1 VSDTTSAETGKAL
14 IISSDGHAVAHMA
27 DYRPYLP
34 AGYREEFDAFCEVHA
49 REGSRTI
56 DPKSLS
62 QRIDA
67 ELVEQWVKAVIEP
80 GRTAGQSDPHQ
91 RLKEL
96 DHEGIAGEVI
106 FPDFGLP
113 FELYPPLIAA
123 LRGYAVSPDKVEM
136 ANRAHNRWLADFCA
150 TAPERL
156 KGLGVVSFVDVDAT
170 VEELRWAKDAGL
182 AGIVLPAVDENVPFF
197 HQRYEPIWSALEELE
212 LPVATH
218 TAISSV
224 TRHMATGTLT
234 SVPHPACALPIMAAQ
249 AFFFTQQILTH
260 LVWGGVLDRHPTLQV
275 ALTEQGSGWVIS
287 ALRGMDYSWES
298 SYLRRDVREVVRR
311 KPSEYFARQVHMGSS
326 LFSLAEARARHEIG
340 VDKIC
345 IGMDYP
351 HHEGTWGSGPGTLYY
366 LQSTLGAAGVPL
378 GEARRMLGAN
388 AAALWGF
395 DTAALAP
402 TVERIGL
409 RVEEIHQP
417 PAENYFPR
425 GDVHKPLATAF

>member
-1 VSDTTSAETGKAL
+1 MDKAL

-34 AGYREEFDAFCEVHA
+34 ADYGEEFDAFCEVHA

-123 LRGYAVSPDKVEM
+123 LRGYAVSPDKVEV

-150 TAPERL
+150 AAPERL

-182 AGIVLPAVDENVPFF
+182 AGIVLPSVDENVPFF

-224 TRHMATGTLT
+224 TKHMATGTLT
-234 SVPHPACALPIMAAQ
+234 SVPHPACALPIMTAQ

-260 LVWGGVLDRHPTLQV
+260 LMWGGVLDRHPRLQV

-287 ALRGMDYSWES
+287 AVRGMDYSWES

-326 LFSLAEARARHEIG
+326 LFSLAEAQARHEIG

-366 LQSTLGAAGVPL
+366 LQSTLGAAGVPP

-395 DTAALAP
+395 DTEALAP

-409 RVEEIHQP
+409 GLEEILKP

>member
-1 VSDTTSAETGKAL
+1 MSDTTPAETGKAL

-67 ELVEQWVKAVIEP
+67 ELVERWVKAVIEP

-123 LRGYAVSPDKVEM
+123 LRGYAVSPDKVEV

-150 TAPERL
+150 AAPERL

-182 AGIVLPAVDENVPFF
+182 AGIVLPAVDESVPFF
-197 HQRYEPIWSALEELE
+197 HPRYEPIWSALEELE

-224 TRHMATGTLT
+224 TKHMATGTLT
-234 SVPHPACALPIMAAQ
+234 SVPHPACALPIMTAQ

-260 LVWGGVLDRHPTLQV
+260 LVWGGVLDRHPTLHV

-326 LFSLAEARARHEIG
+326 LFSLAEAQARHEIG

-366 LQSTLGAAGVPL
+366 LQCTLGAAGVPAA
-378 GEARRMLGAN
+378 EARRMLGAN

-395 DTAALAP
+395 DAGALTP
-402 TVERIGL
+402 TVDRIGFPL
-409 RVEEIHQP
+409 KEILKP
-417 PAENYFPR
+417 PAANYYPR